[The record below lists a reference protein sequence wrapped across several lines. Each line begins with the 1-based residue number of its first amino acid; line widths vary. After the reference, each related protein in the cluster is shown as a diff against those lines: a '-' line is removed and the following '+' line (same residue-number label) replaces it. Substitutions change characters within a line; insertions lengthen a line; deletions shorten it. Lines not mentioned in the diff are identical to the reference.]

1 MNFIT
6 WPSGGTNALSK
17 TAATLDEKPS
27 AQPAAADQSVADVP
41 ASTGLHSGDSEAS
54 FGPFRLIPSRQM
66 LLHGDTPLH
75 LGSRAYGVLLALV
88 ENAGQVVDKQTL
100 MTRAWGGLHVEE
112 CNLRTAIASLRR
124 VLNVGTASSY
134 VATVPR
140 GGYRFVSPVTFA
152 SALTARHGLRTPLSK
167 VIGRDSEIL
176 RLVEDIDRHRLITV
190 VGPGGIG
197 KTTTALSAGHLALSR
212 QLVGEAILLD
222 LSIVEDPNL
231 LPDVIRASLG
241 IGRHSVDPVIDIA
254 AFLSNRRFLIVL
266 DGCEKIVAT
275 VADMAER
282 VLAVASNA
290 VVLATSR
297 EPLRADGER
306 IHRLGTL
313 PVPDESCVDAI
324 EARNFA
330 SIELFA
336 ERAAACVR
344 NFELTD
350 ATMPIVAR
358 ICRQLDGLPLAIE
371 LAARRLDAFDL
382 PVLAELLDGHFCL
395 HMLGRVTA
403 LPRHRTLAATL
414 DWSFD
419 TLTKEERTVFRR
431 LSVFRGPFSF
441 DAAREIVSDDQLAP
455 SEVGTI
461 IARLSA
467 KSIISTGTGCA
478 QGKHRLLDITRVYA
492 LGKLDQSGEKDTFFK
507 RHAEY
512 KRSSVEQPEL
522 RKRNPPGLAKEG
534 V

>member
-1 MNFIT
+1 MISPYSTPFQ
-6 WPSGGTNALSK
+6 
-17 TAATLDEKPS
+17 AT
-27 AQPAAADQSVADVP
+27 AAAD
-41 ASTGLHSGDSEAS
+41 SGDYEVS
-54 FGPFRLIPSRQM
+54 FGPFRLIPSRQL
-66 LLHGDTPLH
+66 LLHGDMPLH

-88 ENAGQVVDKQTL
+88 ESAGQVVDKETL
-100 MTRAWGGLHVEE
+100 MTRAWGAIHVEE
-112 CNLRTAIASLRR
+112 CNLRTAIANLRR
-124 VLNVGTASSY
+124 ALDVGSRRTY
-134 VATVPR
+134 VATAQR
-140 GGYRFVSPVTFA
+140 SGYRFVAPVTFA
-152 SALTARHGLRTPLSK
+152 SVSATRLGLRAPLSK
-167 VIGRDSEIL
+167 VIGRDGEIL
-176 RLVEDIDRHRLITV
+176 NLLEDIGNHRLITV

-197 KTTTALSAGHLALSR
+197 KTTVALSAGQLALGR
-212 QLVGEAILLD
+212 QLTGEAVLVD
-222 LSIVEDPNL
+222 LSTIEDPDL
-231 LPDVIRASLG
+231 LPDAIRASLG
-241 IGRHSVDPVIDIA
+241 ISRQSVDPIVDIE

-266 DGCEKIVAT
+266 DGCEKMVAT
-275 VADMAER
+275 VANLAER
-282 VLAVASNA
+282 VLAMAPNA

-306 IHRLGTL
+306 IHRLGSL
-313 PVPDESCVDAI
+313 PVPDDSCVCAI

-350 ATMPIVAR
+350 ATMPVVSK

-371 LAARRLDAFDL
+371 LAASRLDAFDL

-395 HMLGRVTA
+395 HMVGRVTA

-431 LSVFRGPFSF
+431 LSVFRGPFSY

-467 KSIISTGTGCA
+467 KSIISTGTGRA
-478 QGKHRLLDITRVYA
+478 QGKHRLLDITRAYA

-507 RHAEY
+507 RHVEY
-512 KRSSVEQPEL
+512 TRPSVEQ
-522 RKRNPPGLAKEG
+522 G
-534 V
+534 